1 MPNFEL
7 RWFKPKEES
16 SGSDYLKL
24 QYRVKYDPTMR
35 AGARTNINAGLM
47 TGFNPELIWSEWK
60 SVPLVVE
67 E

>member
-1 MPNFEL
+1 MNFEL
-7 RWFKPKEES
+7 RWFKPKEE

-24 QYRVKYDPTMR
+24 QYRVKYDPTAR
-35 AGARTNINAGLM
+35 AGLPSINSGLM
-47 TGFNPELIWSEWK
+47 TGYNPELVWSEWK

>member
-1 MPNFEL
+1 MFEL

-16 SGSDYLKL
+16 TGSDYLKL
-24 QYRVKYDPTMR
+24 QYRVKYDPTIR
-35 AGARTNINAGLM
+35 AGGPGLNINAGLM
-47 TGFNPELIWSEWK
+47 TGFNPELVWSEWK